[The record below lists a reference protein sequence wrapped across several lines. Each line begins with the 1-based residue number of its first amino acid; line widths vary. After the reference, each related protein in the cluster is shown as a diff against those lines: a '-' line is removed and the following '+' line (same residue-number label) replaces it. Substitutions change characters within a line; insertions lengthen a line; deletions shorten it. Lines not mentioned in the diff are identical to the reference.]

1 LVLMLIVGLVLAFR
15 AHGRN
20 RAARPARGPDGTA
33 RGRDPVLAR
42 HRVGAFGSAWPLAH
56 AIGTGPE
63 RARQSR
69 YVYLTAAMALPAL
82 ALAADAIVGR
92 RRFLAIPIVALLL
105 VGVPGN
111 VHQLRIYT
119 NQSLLDR
126 RRFERM
132 SWPRRG
138 CRLRINSPPRSN
150 RAGPSRAST
159 ASPSAGSST
168 VSLLD
173 GSPPPRR
180 LTRTEI
186 ADETLRLALRPAAF
200 RGQHRA
206 GSCARRK
213 NACSASASESR

>member
-1 LVLMLIVGLVLAFR
+1 
-15 AHGRN
+15 
-20 RAARPARGPDGTA
+20 
-33 RGRDPVLAR
+33 
-42 HRVGAFGSAWPLAH
+42 
-56 AIGTGPE
+56 
-63 RARQSR
+63 
-69 YVYLTAAMALPAL
+69 
-82 ALAADAIVGR
+82 LAADAIVGR

-126 RRFERM
+126 RRFRTDVLAA
-132 SWPRRG
+132 PRLPLAHQLPAEVEPGRTFTSFYG
-138 CRLRINSPPRSN
+138 L
-150 RAGPSRAST
+150 T
-159 ASPSAGSST
+159 SAGSST

-173 GSPPPRR
+173 GIPAPRR

-200 RGQHRA
+200 PRA
-206 GSCARRK
+206 APCGSCARRK